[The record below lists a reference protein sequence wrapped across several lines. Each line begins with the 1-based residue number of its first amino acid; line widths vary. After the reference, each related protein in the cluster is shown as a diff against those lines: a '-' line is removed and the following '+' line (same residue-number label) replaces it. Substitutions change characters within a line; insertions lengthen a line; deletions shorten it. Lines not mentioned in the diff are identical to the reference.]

1 MEVFSAHLCDEAVF
15 RGKSALN
22 KSKRGM
28 GACSSRGGSVGAGKY
43 VEAVRVQDFA
53 ARKQQVLEK
62 RMKMAK
68 EVKAHLSPKGNL
80 FPLVELEPWKH
91 YSGDEID
98 AGEVLDSAF
107 DDKSRLEIHI
117 AMSGGISKIGK
128 REFSWI
134 NSTVLS
140 AKDKATNNVLATS
153 IFVEHET
160 RGGQVLE
167 LVWLATHRSHERK
180 GIGGIL
186 FEWILIL
193 AGHMKVSAVLV
204 TANTDVVGW
213 WLSQGKKHS
222 KQSSLQ
228 STMLWKHS
236 SSSKLPRSNLD
247 DTTLNK
253 MNVLLATAQL
263 QDTPTSAVS
272 SFYDS
277 TKHLTKSAEP
287 FRYDISNT
295 VHMWFLIK
303 VKERKKSTSS
313 KSQTQHVNS
322 KTKTKK

>member
-1 MEVFSAHLCDEAVF
+1 M
-15 RGKSALN
+15 
-22 KSKRGM
+22 
-28 GACSSRGGSVGAGKY
+28 GAGKY
-43 VEAVRVQDFA
+43 VEAVRVQDVA

-62 RMKMAK
+62 RVKMAK
-68 EVKAHLSPKGNL
+68 EVGVHLSPKGTL

-134 NSTVLS
+134 NATVLS
-140 AKDKATNNVLATS
+140 AKEKATNNVLATS
-153 IFVEHET
+153 IFVEHNT

-213 WLSQGKKHS
+213 WLSQGEKRS

-236 SSSKLPRSNLD
+236 SSSKLPRNNLD

-263 QDTPTSAVS
+263 QDKPTSAVS

-287 FRYDISNT
+287 FRYDIRNT

-303 VKERKKSTSS
+303 EIKKSASS
-313 KSQTQHVNS
+313 KSTTQHVNS